1 MKLVKFNFILIL
13 AGVMLASFNYE
24 ATYYADFFNG
34 RPTKSGEI
42 FTQEKLT
49 CASNKFAIGSRL
61 KITNIENGK
70 SVIVKVNDIGPS
82 STKVIDL
89 SKKAF
94 KKIADL
100 EKGRIK
106 IKVKHLKL

>member
-1 MKLVKFNFILIL
+1 MKSIKFNFILIL

-42 FTQEKLT
+42 FNQNKLT
-49 CASNKFAIGSRL
+49 CASNKFILGSRL

-70 SVIVKVNDIGPS
+70 SVIVKVNDIGPADN
-82 STKVIDL
+82 KVIDL
-89 SKKAF
+89 SKTAF
-94 KKIADL
+94 KRIADL
-100 EKGRIK
+100 AKGRIK
-106 IKVKHLKL
+106 IKVKKIK